1 MKLVGDRVG
10 YLMQDRST
18 LVLLIAN
25 IAALLAAVY
34 FEWDVFELM
43 ILYWLETAIIGFFSI
58 VKMIHRG
65 KLLAI
70 PLIVFFCFHFGMFM
84 FVHLLFLITF
94 FGGQDEGAAI
104 HIDTITNTLFG
115 NASLVII
122 PGLALFGSHLFSF
135 FYNYIG
141 KREYEQKTIM
151 HFFTYPYP
159 RVVIMHVSIIFGGFI
174 VPIFGPVYGLILL
187 SGIKIF
193 ADTILHLQVHTGK

>member
-34 FEWDVFELM
+34 FEWDVFQLM

-84 FVHLLFLITF
+84 FVHFLFLIS
-94 FGGQDEGAAI
+94 
-104 HIDTITNTLFG
+104 LFG
-115 NASLVII
+115 DGSFNEPLSANLIIYTLTSNAEFLLL
-122 PGLALFGSHLFSF
+122 PFLALFGSHLFSF
-135 FYNYIG
+135 FYNYFG
-141 KREYEQKTIM
+141 KREYEKRSIAY
-151 HFFTYPYP
+151 FFAYPYP
-159 RVVIMHVSIIFGGFI
+159 RVVIMHITIIVGAFF
-174 VPIFGPVYGLILL
+174 VLQFGPVFGLILL
-187 SGIKIF
+187 ATLKIF
-193 ADTILHLQVHTGK
+193 ADTIAHLEVHID